1 MSINRY
7 FDIKT
12 YFAFVRNE
20 FKDLSIYKLS
30 FWMGFFYTFLMM
42 YSVGYVWRSL
52 YASNPD
58 VTGVSLDQMIS
69 YAVLGVALEAVMHP
83 ARGPQTYIMDQVR
96 KGSIELDILK
106 PIDFQFQMFYKNTGN
121 MSMRFLFMV
130 LPSVVIAYFLF
141 SLQLPTLINL
151 LGFIVSLLLAFLVSF
166 MLSFML
172 GLISMITMNIK
183 NINFGYN
190 ALLRF
195 FSGQLVPLWI
205 FPSALQSIG
214 NFLPFQCIYSI
225 PMSIYIG
232 NYVGMEICYAVGI
245 QLFWVLFLWLLS
257 RLLMKKAFN
266 KLMVQGG

>member
-1 MSINRY
+1 MSTNKY

-20 FKDLSIYKLS
+20 FKDLSIYKLP

-58 VTGVSLDQMIS
+58 AVGTSLEQMIS

-106 PIDFQFQMFYKNTGN
+106 PIDFQFQMFSKNAGN

-130 LPSVVIAYFLF
+130 LPSLIVAFFLF
-141 SLQLPTLINL
+141 SLQLPTLINF
-151 LGFIVSLLLAFLVSF
+151 LGFIISLLLAFIVSF
-166 MLSFML
+166 MLSFMI

-183 NINFGYN
+183 NIYFGYN
-190 ALLRF
+190 ATLRF

-205 FPSALQSIG
+205 FPPALQIIG

-225 PMSIYIG
+225 PMSVYIG
-232 NYVGMEICYAVGI
+232 NYQGIEIIYALGI
-245 QLFWVLFLWLLS
+245 QAFWALFLWFLS
-257 RLLMKKAFN
+257 RLLMKKAFK